1 MRKNIISCLGRKE
14 IASLQY
20 VSQLEHNTYAELVA
34 MNQRKDIVVQRS
46 FSGIHKD
53 ELELNIGDFPLKK
66 YGSQGQNKTSLIA
79 LKIAEFTYLQKA
91 TGKTPF
97 LLLDDIFEKI
107 DEERASVLTQIV
119 KNDNFGQI
127 FITDTNEDRLNT
139 FCEEIGKP
147 YKTITLS

>member
-1 MRKNIISCLGRKE
+1 MILKKLIISLSFLLIFNGCAQNAAFLGPA
-14 IASLQY
+14 ITGASTGSIYNASL
-20 VSQLEHNTYAELVA
+20 S
-34 MNQRKDIVVQRS
+34 
-46 FSGIHKD
+46 
-53 ELELNIGDFPLKK
+53 
-66 YGSQGQNKTSLIA
+66 YGSGKVI
-79 LKIAEFTYLQKA
+79 KKA

-147 YKTITLS
+147 YKTITIS